1 MSHLLS
7 RSEIIHSLEVI
18 LSASCKEQWDRLESL
33 VQSTM
38 AVNNNSLQRETFIA
52 NLRSDVENNNTSS
65 KLDSSVVDVN
75 AQAIAARVIKTES
88 ISSEESSATQSVQ
101 YQEIVLAWFTDG
113 QLSAIKSLQDNDA
126 RRAREHPATATPT
139 HLLENP
145 SPATDDLDSIYRQY
159 IGSINEKTMEATFEM
174 FCKPSV
180 THNTH
185 KKTIAE
191 YIYLIQES
199 QEAIQGLY
207 FDIQDLIVDP
217 DSGRVTARLE
227 FTGVPVKIWADA
239 EPNGQS
245 VKFHEHAMYWF
256 EQGKIHWVWSI
267 VDLDTYR
274 EQCHVKN

>member
-7 RSEIIHSLEVI
+7 RTEIIHSLEGI
-18 LSASCKEQWDRLESL
+18 LSASCEEQWDRLKSL
-33 VQSTM
+33 VQSTV
-38 AVNNNSLQRETFIA
+38 AVNNNSLQRERFIA
-52 NLRSDVENNNTSS
+52 NLRFDVGNNKISS

-113 QLSAIKSLQDNDA
+113 RLSAIKSLQDNDA
-126 RRAREHPATATPT
+126 RRARQHPATATPT
-139 HLLENP
+139 YLLENP
-145 SPATDDLDSIYRQY
+145 SPMSVDLGSIYRQY
-159 IGSINEKTMEATFEM
+159 IGSINEKTMEATFET

-185 KKTIAE
+185 KKTITE
-191 YIYLIQES
+191 YICLIQES

-207 FDIQDLIVDP
+207 FDIQDLIVDK
-217 DSGRVTARLE
+217 DSGRVAARLE
-227 FTGVPVKIWADA
+227 FTGVPVKTWADA

-245 VKFHEHAMYWF
+245 VKFHEHVMYWF

-274 EQCHVKN
+274 EQCRVKN

>member
-1 MSHLLS
+1 MSHLLW
-7 RSEIIHSLEVI
+7 RSEIVHSFEAI
-18 LSASCKEQWDRLESL
+18 LSASCEEQWDRLESS
-33 VQSTM
+33 VQSTV
-38 AVNNNSLQRETFIA
+38 AVNNTPLQRETFIA
-52 NLRSDVENNNTSS
+52 NLRSDVGNNNISS

-88 ISSEESSATQSVQ
+88 SSSEESSATQSVQ
-101 YQEIVLAWFTDG
+101 YQEIVFAWFTDG
-113 QLSAIKSLQDNDA
+113 RLSAIKSLQDNDA
-126 RRAREHPATATPT
+126 RRARQNSAMGTPAR
-139 HLLENP
+139 LLEN
-145 SPATDDLDSIYRQY
+145 SIPATVDLDSTYRQY
-159 IGSINEKTMEATFEM
+159 IGSINEKTMEATFET

-207 FDIQDLIVDP
+207 FDIQDLIVDE
-217 DSGRVTARLE
+217 DTGRVAARLE
-227 FTGVPVKIWADA
+227 FTGVPVKTWTDA

-245 VKFHEHAMYWF
+245 VKFHEHVMYWF
-256 EQGKIHWVWSI
+256 EQGRIHWVWSI

-274 EQCHVKN
+274 EQCRVKN